1 MEGETGLPK
10 GDHAIYRTGVGMLL
24 YLTKYSRPDIA
35 NAVSA
40 LTRHVQ
46 KPSGG
51 SIFMAENITTSSRA
65 KHVDLRTR
73 YISEFV
79 DAVHQDH
86 FCTIEGKQE

>member
-46 KPSGG
+46 KPSGAA
-51 SIFMAENITTSSRA
+51 FKELKRA
-65 KHVDLRTR
+65 VKFVLDTR
-73 YISEFV
+73 EFGLKFV
-79 DAVHQDH
+79 P
-86 FCTIEGKQE
+86 